1 MNSNPYES
9 PQESNG
15 ASSWFIPYIILVL
28 ILITNFAYEAFSVLQ
43 QGRRVNAEI
52 NRIIPAIPQA
62 EAISRTLDNISRD
75 IVKLSQTN
83 AAAARIR
90 KEFNIEIREN
100 ANTPAP
106 GTVPAPAPAP
116 APASAPQKAP

>member
-1 MNSNPYES
+1 MNNNPYES
-9 PQESNG
+9 PDDTNDN
-15 ASSWFIPYIILVL
+15 ASWFVPYIILTL

-52 NRIIPAIPQA
+52 NRIVPALPQA
-62 EAISRTLDNISRD
+62 ESISRTLDGISRD
-75 IVKLSQTN
+75 IVKLSQSN

-100 ANTPAP
+100 ATAP
-106 GTVPAPAPAP
+106 
-116 APASAPQKAP
+116 